1 MRRSFISGIL
11 GLLGLSKAAAGQSP
25 ASGPSSAIM
34 SLAPVRRLADAEAR
48 DWFWQIVDASS
59 DKDEEAQIARFRGT
73 LDKLSDQDLV
83 DFISLYWAVDRELYT
98 MRLWAAAY
106 LINGGA
112 SDDGFTDFRAWL
124 IARGRLI
131 TERALADPDSL
142 AELGVESDSAT
153 FELFGYVMYGAF
165 KARSGDA
172 NPAFRNDAVAREAE
186 APDWKFDFDDEAQ
199 MRRRLPKLS
208 ALYL

>member
-11 GLLGLSKAAAGQSP
+11 GLLGLNKAAAAQP
-25 ASGPSSAIM
+25 PVSGPAIM
-34 SLAPVRRLADAEAR
+34 SLAPVQRLADAEAR

-59 DKDEEAQIARFRGT
+59 DKDEDAQIARFRGT

-83 DFISLYWAVDRELYT
+83 DFISLYWAVDSELYT

-153 FELFGYVMYGAF
+153 FEPFGYVIYDAF
-165 KARSGDA
+165 KARSAGA
-172 NPAFRNDAVAREAE
+172 YPAFRNDAGSRKEE
-186 APDWKFDFDDEAQ
+186 ESDWKFDFDDEGQ

>member
-1 MRRSFISGIL
+1 MN
-11 GLLGLSKAAAGQSP
+11 
-25 ASGPSSAIM
+25 
-34 SLAPVRRLADAEAR
+34 LAPVRRLADAEAR

-59 DKDEEAQIARFRGT
+59 DEDEDAQIARLRGT
-73 LDKLSDQDLV
+73 LDALSDQDLV
-83 DFISLYWAVDRELYT
+83 DFISLYWAVDSELYT

-106 LINGGA
+106 VINGGA

-142 AELGVESDSAT
+142 ADLGVEADSAS
-153 FELFGYVMYGAF
+153 FELFGYVMYDAF

-172 NPAFRNDAVAREAE
+172 IPAFRNDAVAREAE

-199 MRRRLPKLS
+199 MRRRLPRLS